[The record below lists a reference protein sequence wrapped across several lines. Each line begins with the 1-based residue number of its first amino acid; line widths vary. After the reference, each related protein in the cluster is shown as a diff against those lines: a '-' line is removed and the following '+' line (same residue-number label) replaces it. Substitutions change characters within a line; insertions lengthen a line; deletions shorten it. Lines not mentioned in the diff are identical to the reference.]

1 MMKVFR
7 QTLTVVTPG
16 PDRSNP
22 PDADQSGESE
32 QRISGPHLMVKA
44 CTPRRKDLL
53 SPLEMYLQ
61 EINATPLLSAEQERS
76 LAVRVQAGDKAAR
89 DHMVR
94 ANLRLVVSVAQQY
107 ANRGLGLADLI
118 EEGNLGLLS
127 AVSRFDPARNTRFST
142 YATFWIKQA
151 IRQGLIKTGTTVR
164 IPNYM
169 VQLVS
174 KWRQAATALT
184 DRLGRTPT
192 LEEIGGHLQLS
203 KKRLEFVQQA
213 LRVNT
218 NPVSFDDV
226 AGLGMHEAA
235 RVQDTLPLDDE
246 PEQRE
251 DVHRVRTMLDGM
263 DPKHATVLRMR
274 FGLDDDGPKTLREI
288 GSRLGLSSERV
299 RQIERAALDKLGRR
313 LRAG

>member
-1 MMKVFR
+1 
-7 QTLTVVTPG
+7 
-16 PDRSNP
+16 
-22 PDADQSGESE
+22 
-32 QRISGPHLMVKA
+32 MVKV
-44 CTPRRKDLL
+44 CPTRRKELL
-53 SPLEMYLQ
+53 SPLELYLQ
-61 EINATPLLSAEQERS
+61 EINETPLLSAEQERA
-76 LAVRVQAGDKAAR
+76 LAVRVQAGDRAAR

-107 ANRGLGLADLI
+107 ANRGLSLADLI
-118 EEGNLGLLS
+118 EEGNLGLLN
-127 AVSRFDPARNTRFST
+127 AVSRFDPSRNTRFST

-174 KWRQAATALT
+174 KWRQASNTLT
-184 DRLGRTPT
+184 DLLGRAPTP
-192 LEEIGGHLQLS
+192 EEIAVHLQLS
-203 KKRLEFVQQA
+203 KKRFEFVQQA

-218 NPVSFDDV
+218 CIVSFDEIGG
-226 AGLGMHEAA
+226 AGQEESA
-235 RVQDTLPLDDE
+235 RYQEPLPADEE

-251 DVHRVRTMLDGM
+251 SVHRVRAMLAGM
-263 DPKHATVLRMR
+263 DAKHATVLRMR

>member
-1 MMKVFR
+1 
-7 QTLTVVTPG
+7 
-16 PDRSNP
+16 
-22 PDADQSGESE
+22 
-32 QRISGPHLMVKA
+32 MVKA
-44 CTPRRKDLL
+44 CSSRRKDLL
-53 SPLEMYLQ
+53 TPLELYLQ
-61 EINATPLLSAEQERS
+61 EINATPLLSAEQERA
-76 LAVRVQAGDKAAR
+76 LALRVREGDKAAR

-107 ANRGLGLADLI
+107 SNRGLSLPDLI
-118 EEGNLGLLS
+118 EEGNLGLLN
-127 AVSRFDPARNTRFST
+127 AVSRFDPSRNTRFST

-169 VQLVS
+169 VQLVG
-174 KWRQAATALT
+174 KWRQASTRLM
-184 DRLGRTPT
+184 DQLGRAPT
-192 LEEIGGHLQLS
+192 HEEVAGHLQLS

-213 LRVNT
+213 LRVNACT
-218 NPVSFDDV
+218 VSFDDI
-226 AGLGMHEAA
+226 AGLGMEEAA
-235 RVQDTLPLDDE
+235 RSPEPSDNE
-246 PEQRE
+246 PEQYE
-251 DVHRVRTMLDGM
+251 NSHRVRTMLAAM

>member
-1 MMKVFR
+1 
-7 QTLTVVTPG
+7 
-16 PDRSNP
+16 
-22 PDADQSGESE
+22 
-32 QRISGPHLMVKA
+32 MVKA
-44 CTPRRKDLL
+44 CSPHRKDLL
-53 SPLEMYLQ
+53 SPLELYLQ
-61 EINATPLLSAEQERS
+61 EINATPLLSAEQERD
-76 LAVRVQAGDKAAR
+76 LAKRVRNGDRAAR

-94 ANLRLVVSVAQQY
+94 ANLRLVVSVAQQF

-118 EEGNLGLLS
+118 EEGNLGLLN

-169 VQLVS
+169 VQLVG
-174 KWRQAATALT
+174 KWRQATAVLA
-184 DRLGRTPT
+184 DRLGRAPTP
-192 LEEIGGHLQLS
+192 EEIAQHLQLS

-213 LRVNT
+213 LRVNAAT
-218 NPVSFDDV
+218 VSFDEI
-226 AGLGMHEAA
+226 AGLGLEDAA
-235 RVQDTLPLDDE
+235 RCQEPPPVEEE

-251 DVHRVRTMLDGM
+251 DVYRVRTMLDGM
-263 DPKHATVLRMR
+263 DPKHANVLRMR
-274 FGLDDDGPKTLREI
+274 YGLDEDGPKTLREI

>member
-1 MMKVFR
+1 
-7 QTLTVVTPG
+7 
-16 PDRSNP
+16 
-22 PDADQSGESE
+22 
-32 QRISGPHLMVKA
+32 MVKA
-44 CTPRRKDLL
+44 CPPRRRSDLR

-61 EINATPLLSAEQERS
+61 EINATPLLSAEQERA
-76 LAVRVQAGDKAAR
+76 LAVRVQAGDKVAR

-107 ANRGLGLADLI
+107 ANRGLSLADLI
-118 EEGNLGLLS
+118 EEGNLGLLN
-127 AVSRFDPARNTRFST
+127 AVSRFDPSRNTRFST

-169 VQLVS
+169 VQLVG
-174 KWRQAATALT
+174 KWRQASNALT
-184 DRLGRTPT
+184 DCLGRAPT
-192 LEEIGGHLQLS
+192 AEEVANHLQLS

-213 LRVNT
+213 LRVNACT
-218 NPVSFDDV
+218 VSFDEI
-226 AGLGMHEAA
+226 AALGMQEAA
-235 RVQDTLPLDDE
+235 RVQETLPLDDE

-251 DVHRVRTMLDGM
+251 DVHRVRAMLDGM
-263 DPKHATVLRMR
+263 DTKHATVLRMR
-274 FGLDDDGPKTLREI
+274 YGLDDDGPKTLREI
-288 GSRLGLSSERV
+288 GTHLGLSSERV